1 MHDEEYQSKIVGLDK
16 RLIDQEILLQQ
27 VNWGQDKI
35 NEKYKETKSKLE
47 TQRVILNQ
55 TKLEVSELE
64 KTKLSEDKF
73 EKEWKF
79 MNICLEQV

>member
-1 MHDEEYQSKIVGLDK
+1 M
-16 RLIDQEILLQQ
+16 
-27 VNWGQDKI
+27 NWGQDKI

-47 TQRVILNQ
+47 TQRIILNQ